1 MKFGGSVDG
10 SVDGVGVGVGGC
22 RGVAREGGGHVGSG
36 SGEGDEQ
43 RLQEERAEVAGA
55 ARGARGSELSS
66 VDLREEGVQVVRT
79 ASGGPRPPRVLKT
92 MGKKARSWAMEP
104 ARCLL
109 FFSAARAVK
118 RAVASSAA
126 AGAKVGINGQETVTS
141 MAVTG
146 G

>member
-55 ARGARGSELSS
+55 ARGARGGELSS
-66 VDLREEGVQVVRT
+66 VDLREEGDSVQVVHGLRRAEAAEGT
-79 ASGGPRPPRVLKT
+79 ADD
-92 MGKKARSWAMEP
+92 
-104 ARCLL
+104 
-109 FFSAARAVK
+109 
-118 RAVASSAA
+118 
-126 AGAKVGINGQETVTS
+126 GQEGALLAPGRWSRRGACCSLLPGSAGWYLHNTQ
-141 MAVTG
+141 AVFWASLFRI
-146 G
+146 